1 MASPKSLKTK
11 SFLRTEKLPSSSQS
25 LELTPLSLDAQTQSI
40 DSGKALATT
49 RPC

>member
-1 MASPKSLKTK
+1 MGSPRSLKTK

-25 LELTPLSLDAQTQSI
+25 LELTPLSLNAQTQSI

-49 RPC
+49 RPF